1 MREEPV
7 MEDRGLIYLNLHK
20 LSLGKYRET
29 SRVNTV
35 TILTNIPS
43 HKRDTVKLFV
53 HLSNKEKTEKSV
65 ICKTNLLQRG
75 KG

>member
-1 MREEPV
+1 

-29 SRVNTV
+29 SRENTV
-35 TILTNIPS
+35 TILTNIHS
-43 HKRDTVKLFV
+43 QRDTKKLFV
-53 HLSNKEKTEKSV
+53 HLLNKEKTEKSV